1 MPTVKLPMANT
12 NRSTNKHHKI
22 IDVPVNDFMVND
34 FVELFNSGIH
44 QLEIN
49 DGK

>member
-22 IDVPVNDFMVND
+22 IDVPVNDFMVNE
-34 FVELFNSGIH
+34 FVELFNSSIN

-49 DGK
+49 GGK